1 MPEFNYECKATTVC
15 NDNSIFPAMRELIE
29 DRGMNPHQA
38 SKFIEE
44 DSDGKI
50 SAKRAEGVWQRRNS
64 TRVESK
70 PNQNRFWKS
79 VGDKLNKLSD
89 TISEKAEFPIRVN
102 PEIEQDLRTAVD
114 RFNQILE
121 ELKG

>member
-1 MPEFNYECKATTVC
+1 
-15 NDNSIFPAMRELIE
+15 MRELIE

-70 PNQNRFWKS
+70 PNQNRLWKS
-79 VGDKLNKLSD
+79 IGSNLNKLSD
-89 TISEKAEFPIRVN
+89 TISEKAEFPIKVN
-102 PEIEQDLRTAVD
+102 PEIEQDLRTAVN
-114 RFNQILE
+114 RFNKILE